1 MLLDGLLDNLAKKY
15 GTPPAW
21 LRQELSDYIEAELA
35 HGTSEERELI
45 YKAISRSCKMAEGYP
60 DVASVRGAVW
70 RWAQDGFGDLERR
83 RPDARTF
90 DPENV
95 LTREKGVVDF
105 EAKAKAEGFASFT
118 EYVMT
123 TVARRA
129 HEA

>member
-1 MLLDGLLDNLAKKY
+1 MILDGLLDNLAKKY
-15 GTPPAW
+15 GAPPAW
-21 LRQELSDYIEAELA
+21 LRQELADYIEAELA
-35 HGTSEERELI
+35 HDTPAARENI
-45 YKAISRSCKMAEGYP
+45 YRAISRACKMAEGYP
-60 DVASVRGAVW
+60 DVASVRAAVW

-95 LTREKGVVDF
+95 VTREKGVVDF
-105 EAKAKAEGFASFT
+105 EAKAKAEGFSSFT

-129 HEA
+129 HGA